1 MTNMIQTG
9 RSVNCLSTNILFTS
23 IISVDRVSV
32 GLYALIASLF
42 NAELIVVADEQIREV
57 LWKQLIR

>member
-9 RSVNCLSTNILFTS
+9 RSVNCLSTKILCNSAISATS
-23 IISVDRVSV
+23 ISV
-32 GLYALIASLF
+32 GLYPLITSL
-42 NAELIVVADEQIREV
+42 LYTILTMIADEQIREA